1 MKKWFLCLL
10 CFCFVYA
17 NDDIVIDEHYFN
29 QMLYSLI
36 FGASCDE
43 KVAHQ
48 HSAFSPNTIT
58 VYNGS
63 SIDGL
68 KYDENSKQ
76 SKIIRF
82 AGNFLVGGIKENAN
96 FISADRA
103 ISYALQNDTLS
114 VKSVCDKQS
123 FSILHFKNGDFN
135 IKLGTNPTK
144 ELAIVINANSSMQKY
159 NAALKEI
166 APFIAQ
172 NIFKDGQN
180 YAKIS
185 LVFFSGLDSTE
196 LGTFYD
202 EQSFTK
208 ALNKVKG
215 RDAQTRM
222 LNLSLIK
229 AMSNFT
235 KDNGL
240 TKEIYLISNAEPSDM
255 QNSQKVLTL
264 TSNLNQN
271 IVKNSKN
278 KAQNLVKIHTF
289 AIGADLKYLKDLA
302 QATNGTYH
310 KASNAYDFKKQI
322 LTTSND
328 GKDFDMRK
336 IDKEIRINK
345 AHKAYDPDNPDE

>member
-29 QMLYSLI
+29 QMLDSLI

-68 KYDENSKQ
+68 KYEENSKQ

-185 LVFFSGLDSTE
+185 LVFFSGLDS
-196 LGTFYD
+196 
-202 EQSFTK
+202 
-208 ALNKVKG
+208 
-215 RDAQTRM
+215 
-222 LNLSLIK
+222 I
-229 AMSNFT
+229 
-235 KDNGL
+235 
-240 TKEIYLISNAEPSDM
+240 
-255 QNSQKVLTL
+255 
-264 TSNLNQN
+264 
-271 IVKNSKN
+271 
-278 KAQNLVKIHTF
+278 
-289 AIGADLKYLKDLA
+289 
-302 QATNGTYH
+302 
-310 KASNAYDFKKQI
+310 
-322 LTTSND
+322 
-328 GKDFDMRK
+328 
-336 IDKEIRINK
+336 
-345 AHKAYDPDNPDE
+345 